1 MSTRTI
7 KYSYRAAPTAVQQQW
22 LAGAFGAV
30 RVVYNSYIWD
40 REQSFRN
47 KDGSKPRNLCAV
59 KDLPLNFEWLANYGS
74 KVLQQSQRDAETAYR
89 NYFSSLTNQR
99 RNQVGKPQYKRKK
112 SGGSIRWN
120 GARSLQVRQISRK
133 WGAVRLPKHGSWLK
147 FRLTR
152 EFPSNPTGVT
162 LKLSPAGEYT
172 VSFTVKQDIAES
184 KISGPTAGI
193 DMGLIDL
200 ATVVKDD
207 GSRYKISAPKT
218 YRRAERK
225 LARLQRS
232 HSRKQKGSANREQAR
247 LALAKQHAH
256 VAAQRLDLNRKIA
269 YRLASENQ
277 TVSLEALNLKGLVRS
292 KLSKSF
298 MDTGLGQFA
307 TCVEQT
313 AERLGTRFERVSP
326 AYTSQTCAVCG
337 TIDGP
342 KDLSVREWE
351 CACGALLDRDY
362 NAALNVLL
370 LAGGH
375 SERLNGSGGRV
386 SREELAKP
394 ADSAMPVER
403 VTSYVAHRPR
413 RRRTRAKSQARR
425 AQLKAQALV

>member
-1 MSTRTI
+1 M
-7 KYSYRAAPTAVQQQW
+7 PTASQIEW
-22 LAGAFGAV
+22 LTGAFGAV
-30 RVVYNSYIWD
+30 RVVYNNYLWQKEQVFLGRQLRVIPLD
-40 REQSFRN
+40 RYALLPSDYAWLREYPQKIIEQSR
-47 KDGSKPRNLCAV
+47 RH
-59 KDLPLNFEWLANYGS
+59 
-74 KVLQQSQRDAETAYR
+74 AEAAYR
-89 NYFSSLTNQR
+89 NFFQGVAGVRKNR
-99 RNQVGKPQYKRKK
+99 PRKPQFKKKR
-112 SGGSIRWN
+112 SGGSLTWN
-120 GARSLQVRQISRK
+120 GVGSLKIKRLNSK
-133 WGAVRLPKHGSWLK
+133 WGAVRIPKQGSWLK
-147 FRLTR
+147 FKMTR
-152 EFPSNPTGVT
+152 DFPSNPTGVT
-162 LKLSPAGEYT
+162 LKLSASGDYT
-172 VSFTVKQDIAES
+172 LRFTVQQKIADP

-277 TVSLEALNLKGLVRS
+277 AVSLEALNLKGLVRS

-298 MDTGLGQFA
+298 MDAGLGQFA
-307 TCVEQT
+307 TCVEQA
-313 AERLGTRFERVSP
+313 AEKLGTRFERVNP
-326 AYTSQTCAVCG
+326 AYTSQACAVCG
-337 TIDGP
+337 IIDGP

-351 CACGALLDRDY
+351 CACGAFLDRDY

-394 ADSAMPVER
+394 ADSAMPVEGA
-403 VTSYVAHRPR
+403 TSYAAHKPR

-425 AQLKAQALV
+425 AQLKAQTVV